1 MNWNWIVTQGAS
13 HAGIS
18 TIVSLMFQQWLV
30 STLHAPVISIVIFE
44 YALFISIVIVI
55 CVAMYIV
62 GGLPVWENKIWSN
75 GYQTR
80 KSTLPLLLA
89 LPLQLEAWIYFG
101 LSSPK
106 GILTDYTTLAY
117 RDKVEWSCCRKPAG
131 ITDMHVTTHYF
142 FTPHWKDIFKN
153 TSKDLANYSMSNKIL
168 ESIWIR
174 LQFS

>member
-117 RDKVEWSCCRKPAG
+117 RDKVEWSCCRKNLQG
-131 ITDMHVTTHYF
+131 LQTCMS
-142 FTPHWKDIFKN
+142 PHIISSRHIEKTF
-153 TSKDLANYSMSNKIL
+153 SKTRQKIL
-168 ESIWIR
+168 LIIQWVTKS
-174 LQFS
+174 